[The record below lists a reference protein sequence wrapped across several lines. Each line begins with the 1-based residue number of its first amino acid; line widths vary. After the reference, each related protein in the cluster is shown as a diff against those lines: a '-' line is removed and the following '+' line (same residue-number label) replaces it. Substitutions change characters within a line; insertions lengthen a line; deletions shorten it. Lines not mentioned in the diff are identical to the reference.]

1 MKWFVVPVLVLLLLS
16 VSLGAFN
23 YVTGSNNRPL
33 HSFELLESIG
43 DLNLDFS
50 VSIETVTKLKDDLR
64 SFTDK
69 SYRASEEYIQA
80 NVFEKFLLEW
90 KNNSVILGILTIGS
104 DIIYCILGFAIDNL
118 IQVIE
123 LLSFFQRLIFGVP
136 T

>member
-64 SFTDK
+64 NFTDK

-90 KNNSVILGILTIGS
+90 KNNSVILGILTIGC
-104 DIIYCILGFAIDNL
+104 DIIYCVLGLAIDNL

-123 LLSFFQRLIFGVP
+123 LLTFFQRLIFGVP
-136 T
+136 V